1 MVRAGR
7 EPTRLAGTE
16 ATLLFTEEPD
26 HTVRVNFRSK
36 SRLDVSRIAQRFG
49 GGGHARA
56 AGARIRGGWDQIVA
70 QVIGEV
76 VAAL

>member
-1 MVRAGR
+1 
-7 EPTRLAGTE
+7 
-16 ATLLFTEEPD
+16 
-26 HTVRVNFRSK
+26 VRVNFRSK

-76 VAAL
+76 CKLL